1 MASSRT
7 RLNRI
12 LMRLRRIIRN
22 DQLILSI
29 LAVFVG
35 AAAGGGVIAI
45 RELINLIQGLSL
57 GGTSENLISIV
68 FTLPW
73 WQTLFTPAI
82 GGLMVGLFIYYCI
95 PGQKPQSV
103 AKVIEAS
110 ALQGGRMSFR
120 AGIGAAI
127 ASSISIGVGGS
138 VGREG
143 PAIHLGATVGAW
155 FARTL
160 HLTRSLSRAL
170 LGCGAAAAV
179 AASFNAPIA
188 GALFAH
194 EVIVGH
200 FAMSAFTP
208 IVIASVV
215 GTIVSR
221 IYFGD
226 IPAFGIAEQSLASF
240 WEFPAVVGLGI
251 AGGFTAIIF
260 MRTAM
265 RIEDFMNKVPGPQWI
280 NPAIGGFLIGLIALV
295 FPHVLGVGY
304 DATDLALKVQLPLYL
319 MVSLIFMKILA
330 TSICIGSGFGG
341 GVFTP
346 SLMIGAML
354 GGSYG
359 MIVTGIFP
367 ELSSGPGAYTII
379 GMGAVSAAV
388 LGAPISTT
396 LIVFELTDDYPLTIA
411 VMIGVVISN
420 VVAQQ
425 FLGKSFFNWQLERA
439 GLDLKGGF
447 ETTLLRSIKVRQLV
461 DQNAETV
468 SVGTG
473 LQDLRNKL
481 QFSETGEL
489 FVLRKNDEL
498 FGTITLADLSDIA
511 FDHDVDNLINA
522 GDVARLHPPF
532 LVQGDDLEKANKVM
546 RDSGEHFIAVVEDH
560 ETMKFIGT
568 LYETEVMSAYNK
580 ALIKVRHE
588 EHEGVP

>member
-12 LMRLRRIIRN
+12 LMRLRRIVRN

-45 RELINLIQGLSL
+45 RELIDLIQGLTL

-95 PGQKPQSV
+95 PGQKPLSV

-226 IPAFGIAEQSLASF
+226 VPAFGITEQSLASF

-251 AGGFTAIIF
+251 AGGFVAIIF

-265 RIEDFMNKVPGPQWI
+265 KTEDVMSKVPGPQWI

-304 DATDLALKVQLPLYL
+304 DATDLALNIQLPLYL

-359 MIVTGIFP
+359 MVVTGIFP

-425 FLGKSFFNWQLERA
+425 FLGKSFFSWQLERA

-461 DQNAETV
+461 DKNAATV

-473 LQDLRNKL
+473 LQDLRHKL

-498 FGTITLADLSDIA
+498 FGTITLADLSDVA

-580 ALIKVRHE
+580 ALLKVRHE

>member
-1 MASSRT
+1 
-7 RLNRI
+7 
-12 LMRLRRIIRN
+12 MRLRRIVRN

-45 RELINLIQGLSL
+45 RELIDLIQGLTL

-95 PGQKPQSV
+95 PGQKPLSV

-226 IPAFGIAEQSLASF
+226 VPAFGITEQSLASF

-251 AGGFTAIIF
+251 AGGFVAIIF

-265 RIEDFMNKVPGPQWI
+265 KTEDVMSKVPGPQWI

-304 DATDLALKVQLPLYL
+304 DATDLALNIQLPLYL

-359 MIVTGIFP
+359 MVVTGIFP

-420 VVAQQ
+420 VVARQ
-425 FLGKSFFNWQLERA
+425 FLGKSFFSWQLERA

-461 DQNAETV
+461 DKNAATV

-473 LQDLRNKL
+473 LQDLRHKL

-498 FGTITLADLSDIA
+498 FGTITLADLSDVA

-580 ALIKVRHE
+580 ALLKVRHE

>member
-12 LMRLRRIIRN
+12 LMRLRRIVRN

-45 RELINLIQGLSL
+45 RELIDLIQGLTL

-226 IPAFGIAEQSLASF
+226 VPAFGITEQSLASF

-251 AGGFTAIIF
+251 AGGFVAIIF

-265 RIEDFMNKVPGPQWI
+265 KTEDVMSKVPGPQWI

-304 DATDLALKVQLPLYL
+304 DATDLALNIQLPLYL

-359 MIVTGIFP
+359 MVVTGIFP

-425 FLGKSFFNWQLERA
+425 FLGKSFFSWQLERA

-461 DQNAETV
+461 DKNAATV

-473 LQDLRNKL
+473 LQDLRHKL

-498 FGTITLADLSDIA
+498 FGTITLADLSDVA

-580 ALIKVRHE
+580 ALLKVRHE